1 MPVAYILVGVPASG
15 KSTWAETRQSLIDCD
30 YISSD
35 IFIEECAREKGV
47 SYSEAFDEAIKP
59 AISKMLDELEK
70 SVLACRDI
78 IWDQTSTTIA
88 SRAKK
93 LNLLRSYHKVAVV
106 FKTPDEEEH
115 RRRLSLREGKTIPE
129 EVLKEMIENFE
140 QPTIEEGFDEI
151 LYV

>member
-15 KSTWAETRQSLIDCD
+15 KSTWAETQQNLIDCD

-35 IFIEECAREKGV
+35 VFIEKYACEKGA
-47 SYSEAFDEAIKP
+47 SYSEVFDEAIKP
-59 AISKMLDELEK
+59 SISKMLDELEK

-78 IWDQTSTTIA
+78 IWDQTSTTID

-93 LNLLRSYHKVAVV
+93 LHLLKDYYKVAVV

-115 RRRLSLREGKTIPE
+115 RRRLNLREGKSIPE
-129 EVLKEMIENFE
+129 EVLKSMIENFE

>member
-15 KSTWAETRQSLIDCD
+15 KSTWAETQQNLVDCD

-35 IFIEECAREKGV
+35 IFIEEYAREKGV

-93 LNLLRSYHKVAVV
+93 LNLLRIYCKVAVV